1 MIIAV
6 NTRLLLK
13 DKLEGIGWFTC
24 ETMKRITQAHPEHRF
39 LFLFDRAY
47 SDEFIF
53 SSNITPIAVGPQAR
67 HPFLWYLW
75 FEGTLP
81 KILKEHKAGILIS
94 PDGFLPLGTDV
105 KCVDV
110 IHDLNFEH
118 HPEDIPFIAR
128 KYYLRYFRQFAQR
141 ADRIATVSEYSKKDI
156 VGTYG
161 INAGKID
168 VVYNGANESFAP
180 VSEEVKTAT
189 RKKHTGGQEY
199 FLYVGALHPRKN
211 LPRLLLAFDEFKKSF
226 SSGIKLLI
234 VGGKMFGN
242 GELQKIY
249 QRMQFK
255 NDVVFAGRM
264 AAEELRTV
272 FASALALAYIPYFE
286 GFGIPIVEAMYSG
299 IPVITSNVTSMP
311 EVAGNAALP
320 VDPHSTDSVKN
331 ALLSIAKDE
340 KLRKD
345 LILKGQMRKK
355 DFSWNRTA
363 ELLWKCVEKVM

>member
-13 DKLEGIGWFTC
+13 DKLEGIGWFTY
-24 ETMKRITQAHPEHRF
+24 ETMKRITRQHPEHRF
-39 LFLFDRAY
+39 LFLFDRAFHE
-47 SDEFIF
+47 EFIF
-53 SSNITPIAVGPQAR
+53 SDNITPLAVGPQAR

-75 FEGTLP
+75 FEGTVP
-81 KILKEHKAGILIS
+81 KILKEHKADVLLS
-94 PDGFLPLGTDV
+94 TDGFLPLGADV

-141 ADRIATVSEYSKKDI
+141 ADRIATVSEYSKNDI
-156 VGTYG
+156 AGTYG

-180 VSEEVKTAT
+180 ANDEVKLET
-189 RKKHTGGQEY
+189 RKKYTGGQEY

-226 SSGIKLLI
+226 SSGVKLLI
-234 VGGKMFGN
+234 VGGRMFGN

-249 QRMQFK
+249 NRMQFK
-255 NDVVFAGRM
+255 NDVVFAGRLP
-264 AAEELRTV
+264 AEELRPV

-311 EVAGNAALP
+311 EVSGNAAVL
-320 VDPHSTDSVKN
+320 VDPHSTESVKD
-331 ALLSIAKDE
+331 ALLSLAKDE

-345 LILKGQMRKK
+345 LILKGQLRKK